1 MTMTREKKDSLKVVS
16 TAENEKNIGLQ
27 TYGKIKQML
36 LDYQLV
42 PGQRLVFIDL
52 ANKLGVSRTTINN
65 ALSILAN
72 QGFLDFVHNQGYRV
86 HEVTQ
91 EEAESLFEIRIYLEL
106 CATDKIFDDGNITDE
121 KIDVLTNKNKMYEK
135 NALEGVSRASF
146 ILNEEFHMC
155 YIDMAGNKY
164 LTDYIKEINQ
174 KVFIRHR
181 VEGYQMKRTMEVI
194 KEHDRILDAIKC
206 RNRDAA
212 KGAIKSHILAGQ
224 DYIFKKLFAS

>member
-1 MTMTREKKDSLKVVS
+1 MTMEKKDSLRAVS
-16 TAENEKNIGLQ
+16 SAENEKNIGLQ
-27 TYGKIKQML
+27 TYARIKQML
-36 LDYQLV
+36 LDYRLV

-65 ALSILAN
+65 ALSVLAN

-86 HEVTQ
+86 HEVTR

-106 CATDKIFDDGNITDE
+106 CATDKLFDKDNITDE
-121 KIDVLTNKNKMYEK
+121 DIETLAHKNEMYRK
-135 NALEGVSRASF
+135 NALEGVSRTSF
-146 ILNEEFHMC
+146 ILNEEFHVC

-164 LTDYIKEINQ
+164 LSDYIKEINQ

-194 KEHDRILDAIKC
+194 EEHGRILEAIKRHDR
-206 RNRDAA
+206 NAA
-212 KGAIKSHILAGQ
+212 KEAIKSHILAGQ

>member
-1 MTMTREKKDSLKVVS
+1 MTSGKKDSLKTVS
-16 TAENEKNIGLQ
+16 TAENDKNIGLQ

-65 ALSILAN
+65 ALSVLAN
-72 QGFLDFVHNQGYRV
+72 QGFLDFVHNQGYKV
-86 HEVTQ
+86 HEVTR
-91 EEAESLFEIRIYLEL
+91 EEAELLFEIRIYLEL
-106 CATDKIFDDGNITDE
+106 CATDKIFDNNNITDE
-121 KIDVLTNKNKMYEK
+121 KLDILTQKNQLYEK

-146 ILNEEFHMC
+146 ILNEEFHVC

-164 LTDYIKEINQ
+164 LSDYIKEINQ

-181 VEGYQMKRTMEVI
+181 VEGYQMKRTFEVI
-194 KEHDRILDAIKC
+194 KEHDRIRDALQC

-212 KGAIKSHILAGQ
+212 KEAIKAHILAGQ
-224 DYIFKKLFAS
+224 DYIFKKLFA